1 MTALLTEAARS
12 GQRAHRRRGAISPV
26 TRIGPADNV
35 GRMCGAVA
43 KMSREPR
50 LGGDMGAFAVMF
62 TRFRVFLFVAGA
74 GAVLIALDEM
84 SGFLGNVA
92 GSDGSSASMDVLPRP
107 HFGLSPITAAVAAW
121 GSSGSQHLAA
131 NLIIWSL
138 IADVFFMGVYGF
150 VLYKIIEWA
159 TDGMPTRTKNLY
171 WGLAATIAADVVE
184 DVASFAIHASVYH
197 AHSAPTAWV
206 VVAVVATWLKWVSLV
221 LTVLI
226 ALAMRL
232 AQPAAALPVGYSG
245 MSPHQKLHAQAG
257 ALVAALPAPSSRIW
271 TRLRVQLACSLIFGT
286 LIAYPGGGALD
297 QVTDTIRT
305 LADGRHWQPA
315 LLARVVPVIALLCPA
330 LWFGGRL
337 ALLDDRVDQL
347 RKKPHS
353 PRFVLVVGAALAA
366 VYTLARLADGPDF
379 ALRAVGGYGLPFV
392 AGGVLALVAICT
404 HKWPWDKSRDA
415 LGRID
420 APIGLNRGQVRD
432 AVLIITVMPIAAF
445 GLGVMRAFLLDA
457 FVSGSSTAFWITIT
471 GLTIAVGGTAG
482 VFYGLKAVEGPL
494 FGDTRSGNVP
504 PAVSRFRLLVG
515 LQVVLGAG
523 VVVAALGLAIDPLDF
538 AKPFHA
544 VGVVA
549 TFVATLAFLG
559 GIAQWCS
566 EVRTPMLVFRKL
578 HFRRGPIVIL
588 ATAVFVVAG
597 FLNAGAR
604 YHDVRM
610 ARDTAAVT
618 ARSLADEV
626 DSWADQAVTCAGARF
641 SDGSIPMVFVAAP
654 GGGIR
659 AAFWTDHA
667 LAAIERTPCGQQR
680 VFAASGVSGG
690 SVGLAIRYAP
700 AGDGMTATNVFPSQ
714 ALAGEDALAANTDGE
729 FFRDLPASL
738 IGLDRGWDDRAGL
751 LERAWQHADPAL
763 AEPFYASMQPGV
775 VGASGQDWRP
785 VLVFNGTEVAT
796 GCRVLVSTMRLSA
809 SDISRSASGCTSNH
823 VVTGGADDIVPASM
837 NLQDFA
843 AARTTTCPA
852 GRAVE
857 LTIATAAHLSAR
869 FPYVSPT
876 GGLHGCRAAAGTT
889 GGDRSVNIT
898 DSDGGANENS
908 GIDTLL
914 DIYGAVRP
922 TIAAYES
929 KHTGVHIRPVMV
941 LLHNGYVGTGAPKK
955 AAAAPQLLAPKSL
968 LAAAKLGSNE
978 DVLLQRAEV
987 TFGSNVYVVAPQS
1000 RPSIQ
1005 APLGWTLSDITQREL
1020 SKQLGDQLTRPC
1032 TDLVAQTP
1040 GSPNR
1045 ISCLIDVLK

>member
-1 MTALLTEAARS
+1 
-12 GQRAHRRRGAISPV
+12 
-26 TRIGPADNV
+26 
-35 GRMCGAVA
+35 
-43 KMSREPR
+43 
-50 LGGDMGAFAVMF
+50 MGAFAVMF
-62 TRFRVFLFVAGA
+62 TRFRVFLFVVGA

-92 GSDGSSASMDVLPRP
+92 GSDGSSASMDVLTRP

-667 LAAIERTPCGQQR
+667 LAAIERTLMRLEDDETLIALEELVQR
-680 VFAASGVSGG
+680 FSIERVSLNPAQFDEAKLRWMNGRYLRELPVEELQRRIEALSGREVPREAVEISQEKMQTLADFWPLAGFLVDRPDAYDQKAWDKVMVDG
-690 SVGLAIRYAP
+690 SVERLEAARQAIEAAEPFGVESVEAGLRGLVERLGVKPKEVFQPIRVALTGTTVSP
-700 AGDGMTATNVFPSQ
+700 GIFESVAALGREE
-714 ALAGEDALAANTDGE
+714 ALARIDAA
-729 FFRDLPASL
+729 
-738 IGLDRGWDDRAGL
+738 
-751 LERAWQHADPAL
+751 LERARA
-763 AEPFYASMQPGV
+763 
-775 VGASGQDWRP
+775 GA
-785 VLVFNGTEVAT
+785 
-796 GCRVLVSTMRLSA
+796 
-809 SDISRSASGCTSNH
+809 
-823 VVTGGADDIVPASM
+823 
-837 NLQDFA
+837 
-843 AARTTTCPA
+843 
-852 GRAVE
+852 
-857 LTIATAAHLSAR
+857 
-869 FPYVSPT
+869 
-876 GGLHGCRAAAGTT
+876 
-889 GGDRSVNIT
+889 
-898 DSDGGANENS
+898 
-908 GIDTLL
+908 
-914 DIYGAVRP
+914 
-922 TIAAYES
+922 
-929 KHTGVHIRPVMV
+929 
-941 LLHNGYVGTGAPKK
+941 
-955 AAAAPQLLAPKSL
+955 
-968 LAAAKLGSNE
+968 
-978 DVLLQRAEV
+978 
-987 TFGSNVYVVAPQS
+987 
-1000 RPSIQ
+1000 
-1005 APLGWTLSDITQREL
+1005 
-1020 SKQLGDQLTRPC
+1020 
-1032 TDLVAQTP
+1032 
-1040 GSPNR
+1040 
-1045 ISCLIDVLK
+1045 